1 MRNRRT
7 ARAATL
13 TVLMSGAA
21 LAAAGTAQA
30 DPGQSPQ
37 PAGQGAAA
45 QGTLQDLPIVG
56 DLAKGLPTQAI
67 SGLIPGGLPT
77 DQVLGSL
84 PADAITGQLP
94 AAADAVTGAT
104 SRALP
109 ADTAGNTLPLDGLPL
124 KGHLGG
130 LPVG

>member
-21 LAAAGTAQA
+21 LAAAGAAQA
-30 DPGQSPQ
+30 DTGTSPQ
-37 PAGQGAAA
+37 PAAPSAGA
-45 QGTLQDLPIVG
+45 QDTLQGLPVVG
-56 DLAKGLPTQAI
+56 DLAKVLPTQAI

-77 DQVLGSL
+77 DQVLGNL
-84 PADAITGQLP
+84 PADAVTGRLP
-94 AAADAVTGAT
+94 AAADTVTGAA

-109 ADTAGNTLPLDGLPL
+109 ADSAGNSLPTDGLPVQQL
-124 KGHLGG
+124 IGG
-130 LPVG
+130 L

>member
-13 TVLMSGAA
+13 TVLLSGAA

-37 PAGQGAAA
+37 PSQGAAA
-45 QGTLQDLPIVG
+45 QDTLQGLPIVG

-84 PADAITGQLP
+84 RADAITGQLP
-94 AAADAVTGAT
+94 AATDAVTGAT

-109 ADTAGNTLPLDGLPL
+109 ADTAGNTLPTDGLPL
-124 KGHLGG
+124 KNLLGG

>member
-21 LAAAGTAQA
+21 LAAAGAAQA
-30 DPGQSPQ
+30 DTGTSPQ
-37 PAGQGAAA
+37 PAAPNAGA
-45 QGTLQDLPIVG
+45 QDTLQGLPVVG
-56 DLAKGLPTQAI
+56 DLAKVLPTQAI

-77 DQVLGSL
+77 DQVLGN
-84 PADAITGQLP
+84 LP
-94 AAADAVTGAT
+94 AAADTVTGAA

-109 ADTAGNTLPLDGLPL
+109 ADSAGNSLPTDGLPVQQL
-124 KGHLGG
+124 IGG
-130 LPVG
+130 LPLG

>member
-45 QGTLQDLPIVG
+45 QDVLQGLPIVG

-84 PADAITGQLP
+84 PADAVTGQLP
-94 AAADAVTGAT
+94 AATDAVT
-104 SRALP
+104 
-109 ADTAGNTLPLDGLPL
+109 
-124 KGHLGG
+124 
-130 LPVG
+130 

>member
-45 QGTLQDLPIVG
+45 QDTLQGLPIVG

-84 PADAITGQLP
+84 PADA
-94 AAADAVTGAT
+94 VTGAT

-124 KGHLGG
+124 KGLLGG

>member
-45 QGTLQDLPIVG
+45 QDTLQGLPIVG

-77 DQVLGSL
+77 
-84 PADAITGQLP
+84 
-94 AAADAVTGAT
+94 
-104 SRALP
+104 
-109 ADTAGNTLPLDGLPL
+109 
-124 KGHLGG
+124 
-130 LPVG
+130 